1 MIVNFHTDPVD
12 LDLVCTDLTNDGV
25 VVIETTRPNFKSIA
39 ATVMHRMT
47 ECVLP
52 LSVEGADHDWHHYL
66 INDDVESFES
76 LITSGRVA
84 QAVVKWQA
92 AGSPFPYTTKV

>member
-1 MIVNFHTDPVD
+1 MIVNFHTDPVE

-25 VVIETTRPNFKSIA
+25 VVIETTRPNFKNIA
-39 ATVMHRMT
+39 SAVMQRMT

-52 LSVEGADHDWHHYL
+52 LSVEGMDRDWHHYL
-66 INDDVESFES
+66 INNDVESFES

-92 AGSPFPYTTKV
+92 AASPMPYSTRV

>member
-1 MIVNFHTDPVD
+1 MIVNFHTDPVGLELICAD
-12 LDLVCTDLTNDGV
+12 LANDGV

-39 ATVMHRMT
+39 TTVMQRMT

-52 LSVEGADHDWHHYL
+52 LSVEGMDHDWHHYL
-66 INDDVESFES
+66 INNDVESFES

-84 QAVVKWQA
+84 QAVVKRQA
-92 AGSPFPYTTKV
+92 VGSPFPYTTKV